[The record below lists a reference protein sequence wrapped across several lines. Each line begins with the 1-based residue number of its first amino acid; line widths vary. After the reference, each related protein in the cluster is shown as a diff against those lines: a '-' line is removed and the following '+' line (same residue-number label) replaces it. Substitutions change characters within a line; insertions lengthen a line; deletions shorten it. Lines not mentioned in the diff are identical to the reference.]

1 MKILNYRSSTFL
13 NIYYLKVQ
21 PYYVGVLVTGIFNDS
36 YYFYLQANENIKESI
51 LGNLFLLNYK
61 IITYN
66 NDTVEYCVPVIIRKM
81 NNQYEM
87 GYEYPENKFNP
98 IGNLKKISILINKID
113 NNLGTFLY
121 LKRNNIYSLNISDK
135 LNEGYIKILDKEIID
150 FRESDYFITI
160 KNYVITDNENNIIE
174 RIGEHKYAFL
184 TITNELFD
192 GLILGKIIAYDEFRN
207 SFIFIF

>member
-1 MKILNYRSSTFL
+1 MKINNYRPATFL

-21 PYYVGVLVTGIFNDS
+21 PYYVGVLITGIFNDS
-36 YYFYLQANENIKESI
+36 YYFYSQFNENIKDSI

-61 IITYN
+61 IISYN
-66 NDTVEYCVPVIIRKM
+66 NDTVEYCVPIVVRKN

-98 IGNLKKISILINKID
+98 IGELKKISVLINKID
-113 NNLGTFLY
+113 DNFSTFLY
-121 LKRNNIYSLNISDK
+121 FKKNNIYSLNISND
-135 LNEGYIKILDKEIID
+135 LNKGYIKILQDEDID
-150 FRESDYFITI
+150 FKNSDYFITI
-160 KNYVITDNENNIIE
+160 KNYVITDEQNGIIE

-184 TITNELFD
+184 TVTNNLLD